1 MEDKSYCR
9 KHFACFVL
17 AIFYFYD
24 WKKEKRDYV
33 TRLMI
38 MQWIKRHDP
47 RDRVTK
53 GRIIQIHFL
62 HSVFWA

>member
-1 MEDKSYCR
+1 MEDKNYCR
-9 KHFACFVL
+9 KHFARFVL

-38 MQWIKRHDP
+38 MQWIKRHDQ
-47 RDRVTK
+47 
-53 GRIIQIHFL
+53 GI
-62 HSVFWA
+62 A